1 MVTHSEPEAWS
12 EDELILMGQLCSVG
26 VPLDHVAKFL
36 GREVRLVK
44 VKATGLRLAT
54 KACGQLQI
62 TASPPISPE
71 FTIAPTSLA
80 APPGSSD
87 SSS

>member
-26 VPLDHVAKFL
+26 IPLDHVAKFL
-36 GREVRLVK
+36 GREVRSVE
-44 VKATGLRLAT
+44 VKATGLLLPT
-54 KACGQLQI
+54 IACGQLLI
-62 TASPPISPE
+62 TASLPISSE
-71 FTIAPTSLA
+71 ITVAPTALA
-80 APPGSSD
+80 APPGSPD